1 MRIKDLHNR
10 ITAEIV
16 GGKQPTELFQELSAQ
31 SPGNEAKIA
40 YAIGCVPAE
49 EKRKKYLKINGVL
62 TLLLV
67 LNSIF
72 CLLAELPINL
82 DEPTLFIALKTVL
95 PLIFCYFTFRFFG
108 AAYRFIAIWSL
119 IDFLETAIL
128 SLATPPNPFVAYKM
142 LIVFLVMTLC
152 WYIAIKV
159 FPNIGVMGPKKGP
172 DGKYI
177 L

>member
-10 ITAEIV
+10 ITAEIAAD
-16 GGKQPTELFQELSAQ
+16 KSPATIFKELSAQ
-31 SPGNEAKIA
+31 VPDNAAKLA
-40 YAIGCVPAE
+40 YVIGSVPTE
-49 EKRKKYLKINGVL
+49 EKRKKYLKVNAIL
-62 TLLLV
+62 TILLI

-82 DEPTLFIALKTVL
+82 EEPTLFIALKTVL

-108 AAYRFIAIWSL
+108 AAYRFISIWSL
-119 IDFLETAIL
+119 LDFLETAAL
-128 SLATPPNPFVAYKM
+128 SISSPPNNFVAYKM
-142 LIVFLVMTLC
+142 LIVFLTMNLC

-159 FPNIGVMGPKKGP
+159 FPNIGILGPKKGP
-172 DGKYI
+172 DGQYI